1 MSRQDDNRVAG
12 NDGSWFLEAV
22 GAAPPAPKSSDAVA
36 AFEIDNVVD
45 DADAVAS
52 PLDSIAAVATFD
64 GGTGTSTSTYERPVE
79 PDADVTSEI
88 DVLVP
93 DDAPAIGD
101 DPGLNPVLRSKRSFR
116 WPAVAFGLFLI
127 AIAALAALWLPAALE
142 QDAVAV
148 KQTYADS
155 ALALRQQLP
164 VGQSALDVITDPSS
178 TEDAIAAAVP
188 AISQLDSAAHE
199 LAVAAAKPLP
209 RQLPVFPVE
218 EVTELGPLQDS
229 ALIHAAQG
237 SDIAR
242 NLGYSFVYRTTIPQL
257 LAPDDLP
264 VTADVQTINTLSI
277 EMASSLVDDADAL
290 GNLPTTESTADLNAA
305 AHTAVERYAFWQDE
319 YLTAL
324 SEGDEAAATSLIDEM
339 DDIKATLNGELTS
352 ALATA
357 RVEIDLQIVELA
369 GDLETYLEALT
380 Q

>member
-22 GAAPPAPKSSDAVA
+22 GAAPQPPKSSDAVA
-36 AFEIDNVVD
+36 ALEIDNTVTD
-45 DADAVAS
+45 GDAVA
-52 PLDSIAAVATFD
+52 PPMDHTTPVTTFD
-64 GGTGTSTSTYERPVE
+64 GGTGTSTSTYEQPAE
-79 PDADVTSEI
+79 LDTSVI
-88 DVLVP
+88 DGLAAV
-93 DDAPAIGD
+93 DAPLLED
-101 DPGLNPVLRSKRSFR
+101 DPGLNPVLRSQRSFR
-116 WPAVAFGLFLI
+116 WPAVAFGVFLV
-127 AIAALAALWLPAALE
+127 AVVALAVLWLPAALT
-142 QDAVAV
+142 QDAVEV
-148 KQTYADS
+148 KQTYADG

-178 TEDAIAAAVP
+178 TEDAVAAAVP
-188 AISQLDSAAHE
+188 AISQLDSAAHA
-199 LAVAAAKPLP
+199 LAQAAAKPLP

-218 EVTELGPLQDS
+218 EITELGPLQDS
-229 ALIHAAQG
+229 AMIHAAQG

-242 NLGYSFVYRTTIPQL
+242 SLGYSFVYRKTIPTL

-277 EMASSLVDDADAL
+277 ELASSLVDDADAL
-290 GNLPTTESTADLNAA
+290 SDLPVTEATADFNAA
-305 AHTAVERYAFWQDE
+305 VHSAVERYAFWQDE

-324 SEGDEAAATSLIDEM
+324 SEGDEAAATTLIEEM
-339 DDIKATLNGELTS
+339 DGIKANLDGALAS

-369 GDLETYLEALT
+369 GDLEAYLEALT

>member
-1 MSRQDDNRVAG
+1 M
-12 NDGSWFLEAV
+12 
-22 GAAPPAPKSSDAVA
+22 
-36 AFEIDNVVD
+36 
-45 DADAVAS
+45 
-52 PLDSIAAVATFD
+52 
-64 GGTGTSTSTYERPVE
+64 
-79 PDADVTSEI
+79 
-88 DVLVP
+88 
-93 DDAPAIGD
+93 
-101 DPGLNPVLRSKRSFR
+101 
-116 WPAVAFGLFLI
+116 
-127 AIAALAALWLPAALE
+127 
-142 QDAVAV
+142 
-148 KQTYADS
+148 
-155 ALALRQQLP
+155 
-164 VGQSALDVITDPSS
+164 GQSALDVITDPSS

>member
-22 GAAPPAPKSSDAVA
+22 GAAPQPPKSSDAVA
-36 AFEIDNVVD
+36 ALEIDNVVD
-45 DADAVAS
+45 DADGIAPS
-52 PLDSIAAVATFD
+52 LDDTAAVATFD
-64 GGTGTSTSTYERPVE
+64 GGTGTSTSTYERPFE
-79 PDADVTSEI
+79 PDAAVTSEI
-88 DVLVP
+88 DAFAPGDALP
-93 DDAPAIGD
+93 IDDDA
-101 DPGLNPVLRSKRSFR
+101 GLNPVLRSKRSFR

-148 KQTYADS
+148 RQTYADA

-178 TEDAIAAAVP
+178 SEDAIAAAVP

-199 LAVAAAKPLP
+199 LAVAAAMPLP

-264 VTADVQTINTLSI
+264 VTADVQTINALSL

-290 GNLPTTESTADLNAA
+290 GDLPTTEATADLNAA

-339 DDIKATLNGELTS
+339 DDIKASLNGELTS